1 MLKNDLNKN
10 TISNSKI
17 DSKKSSLRKVK
28 IFKLNFKIN
37 QINYQLVEKY
47 LKKSLI
53 KNKIS

>member
-1 MLKNDLNKN
+1 MLKNDLNKD

-28 IFKLNFKIN
+28 IIKLNFKIN

-47 LKKSLI
+47 LKKS
-53 KNKIS
+53 